1 MKIFVSIKFG
11 EMERDTLQINMEGRA
26 IFFPKVFSDSQF
38 WTKKMSK
45 NENLKKILENLH
57 PHCIKKNYGKGT
69 KKKFFKL

>member
-1 MKIFVSIKFG
+1 
-11 EMERDTLQINMEGRA
+11 MEGRA
-26 IFFPKVFSDSQF
+26 IFFPKVFSDSRN

-69 KKKFFKL
+69 KKKIFKL